1 MPDGDTPGGRRG
13 VVAAVLLAALF
24 AGTGVLRHAAPELKA
39 LPPWAASAN
48 PEDATSTIGSARSFK
63 VGLDLDGDG
72 RQDDATFVGSDEV
85 SADWEVTAFL
95 ANGTRAT
102 ITLPVVYNVAA
113 WPVDVNDDDRD
124 ELIVRTGGNTWTTG
138 ALLVLDHGALV
149 TAQRSDASDFFG
161 WNAHSMCCP
170 AGTADVACGPAAGG
184 VAGLVITSSQLVS
197 PAWDGRW
204 PITDANAAAAFE
216 AHPPRRAWERTIYR
230 LDGATLV
237 AVHGDRGVIVD
248 DQPDPPGVP
257 LHNTL
262 DCDAAQADA

>member
-1 MPDGDTPGGRRG
+1 
-13 VVAAVLLAALF
+13 
-24 AGTGVLRHAAPELKA
+24 
-39 LPPWAASAN
+39 
-48 PEDATSTIGSARSFK
+48 
-63 VGLDLDGDG
+63 
-72 RQDDATFVGSDEV
+72 
-85 SADWEVTAFL
+85 
-95 ANGTRAT
+95 
-102 ITLPVVYNVAA
+102 
-113 WPVDVNDDDRD
+113 
-124 ELIVRTGGNTWTTG
+124 
-138 ALLVLDHGALV
+138 
-149 TAQRSDASDFFG
+149 
-161 WNAHSMCCP
+161 MCCP
-170 AGTADVACGPAAGG
+170 VGTADVACGPAAGG